1 MSGRHIVIKQSRFEL
16 STRGRGLVDITPQLL
31 AAVRASGIR
40 TGLANV
46 FIHHTSASLL
56 ITENADP
63 AVHRDLERVL
73 ARLCPDGDPAHEH
86 DAEGPDDM
94 PAHARAVLTAAELSI
109 PVTEGRLEL
118 GAWQG
123 VYLYEHRHAPHRR
136 RLTVTVLGE

>member
-1 MSGRHIVIKQSRFEL
+1 MIRQSRFEL
-16 STRGRGLVDITPQLL
+16 STPGRGPVDITPQVL
-31 AAVRASGIR
+31 AAVRASGIA
-40 TGLANV
+40 TGLAHV

-109 PVTEGRLEL
+109 PVTDGRLAL
-118 GAWQG
+118 GTWQG
-123 VYLYEHRHAPHRR
+123 VYVYEHRHAPHRR

>member
-1 MSGRHIVIKQSRFEL
+1 MIRQSSFEL
-16 STRGRGLVDITPQLL
+16 STPGRGPVDITPRVL
-31 AAVRASGIR
+31 AAVRASGIA
-40 TGLANV
+40 TGLAHV

-94 PAHARAVLTAAELSI
+94 PAHARAMLTSTELSI
-109 PVTEGRLEL
+109 PVTDGRLAL
-118 GAWQG
+118 GTWQG
-123 VYLYEHRHAPHRR
+123 LYVFEHRHAPHRR